1 MMRDEMGEKK
11 VGADLFCGVLIPLR
25 ERLKELQRVC
35 M

>member
-1 MMRDEMGEKK
+1 MMRDEMGKK